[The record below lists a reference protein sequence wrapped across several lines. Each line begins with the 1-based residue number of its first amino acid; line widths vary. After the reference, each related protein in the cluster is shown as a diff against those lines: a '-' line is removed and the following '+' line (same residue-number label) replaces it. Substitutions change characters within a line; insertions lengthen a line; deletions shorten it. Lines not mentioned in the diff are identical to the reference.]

1 MEYGVVVVDVVTIVF
16 IITLFQD
23 VCVKGEK
30 NERLHENDIV
40 NWMKKRR
47 VQHKNL
53 EYIMSK
59 DEYKKIQEIDEVMSQ
74 NIDDKHGVKANIQPN
89 IFENSV
95 RVNRIDRLNT
105 KRSLH
110 RSTITENYDA
120 RSGLFKLNSSR
131 RPLPSINDSKN
142 VNVS

>member
-1 MEYGVVVVDVVTIVF
+1 
-16 IITLFQD
+16 
-23 VCVKGEK
+23 
-30 NERLHENDIV
+30 
-40 NWMKKRR
+40 
-47 VQHKNL
+47 
-53 EYIMSK
+53 MSK